1 MTNTIDTQ
9 EETIVLRAVYGKQQG
24 WIKLTP
30 VEDSNTGELL
40 GVDPNSGVTAAS
52 ERKISDGHQ
61 FNLKKPAD
69 AIAWKWV
76 KENKEI
82 VNSLIDGL
90 NEPSALYYIDRP
102 DEIVKNRIKGN
113 KLKFDASTEVR
124 KLSDK
129 VDLDGLR
136 GISRL
141 LGQNSEFMKLD
152 DLQDFFDNKI
162 SQVGGAEK
170 VLAAFS
176 DTGAK
181 TKLLFYKLLD
191 TNTIKKETS
200 GIYKYGEII
209 LGVSMDSA
217 LIWLKDKRNIDVVGK
232 MASEAFKRAPEG
244 PAPDALVDALIE
256 ENIID
261 KL

>member
-9 EETIVLRAVYGKQQG
+9 EEIIVLRAVYGKQQG

-40 GVDPNSGVTAAS
+40 GVDPNTGVTSAS
-52 ERKISDGHQ
+52 ERKIADGHT

-102 DEIVKNRIKGN
+102 DEIVKNRIKAN
-113 KLKFDASTEVR
+113 KLKFEASSKVNVGDTET
-124 KLSDK
+124 
-129 VDLDGLR
+129 LR
-136 GISRL
+136 GICRL
-141 LGQNSEFMKLD
+141 LGQNSEYMKID
-152 DLQDFFDNKI
+152 DIQDFLDGKI

-170 VLAAFS
+170 VIAAFADPS
-176 DTGAK
+176 AK

-209 LGVSMDSA
+209 LGVSIDSA
-217 LIWLKDKRNIDVVGK
+217 LIWLKDNRNIDVVGK
-232 MASEAFKRAPEG
+232 MYREAHKNDLE
-244 PAPDALVDALIE
+244 PALDTLVQDLE
-256 ENIID
+256 KE
-261 KL
+261 KLLD